1 MALSFNLGYQ
11 ESISVHPTRRQNFAG
26 KPYSNFP
33 NIWQWLIWRS
43 HASWYVKLET
53 IVCFWY
59 IKNINS
65 EKILPHRVCTSEYMY
80 IKSIKTKKKRHYN
93 IICDVMSTW
102 SIITFLPVW
111 THYWQYTIQP
121 PFISYIL
128 WSLISSLFWFCHFW
142 HYLSQFSCAYQ
153 TERWYQV
160 VRISD
165 IHLIFLSISHL
176 QFYNICF

>member
-1 MALSFNLGYQ
+1 MPRDISSLKELSAWDISKYQ
-11 ESISVHPTRRQNFAG
+11 TAKKCYHILFVWV
-26 KPYSNFP
+26 
-33 NIWQWLIWRS
+33 NIWISNQD
-43 HASWYVKLET
+43 K
-53 IVCFWY
+53 
-59 IKNINS
+59 
-65 EKILPHRVCTSEYMY
+65 P
-80 IKSIKTKKKRHYN
+80 KKKRHYN
-93 IICDVMSTW
+93 GIRDAMSTW